1 MKLKVFK
8 ADGSHSTEKDF
19 PHFPEFEGDRGI
31 ATLRQVVIAQ
41 QANKRQGNAST
52 KTRAEVAG
60 SGKSFSAKKVVVQH
74 VKEHVEYLTKDTVVW
89 LMDRQETIHKNE
101 SQDAPVSD
109 ARALFDRAVAGGL
122 SVIEDL
128 AVEAPKTKIFNNV
141 LKNVYPERCKV
152 LVVDDTFAENTAFAA
167 RNIQGVSLAESG
179 DLSVLDIVKY
189 QNVIVSS
196 KAIETI
202 IARAVDGKETSNV
215 STDTIIKSYIV
226 TEKAANVSANLNQYT
241 FKVAANANRIEV
253 ARAIEKLFNV
263 AVTRVNILN
272 VKPKLKTDRSRRVR
286 LEAKAVIRKRS
297 LA

>member
-8 ADGSHSTEKDF
+8 ADGSSSTDKDF

-60 SGKSFSAKKVVVQH
+60 SGKKLF
-74 VKEHVEYLTKDTVVW
+74 
-89 LMDRQETIHKNE
+89 RQKGSGTARQGSRRVPHQRHGGVAHGPKPRDY
-101 SQDAPVSD
+101 SQKTNRKMRQLAMQ
-109 ARALFDRAVAGGL
+109 RALFDRASAGGL

-141 LKNVYPERCKV
+141 LKNVYPKRCKV
-152 LVVDDTFAENTAFAA
+152 LVVDDTFEENTAYAA

-179 DLSVLDIVKY
+179 DLSVLDIVKF

-202 IARAVDGKETSNV
+202 IARAADGKGDE
-215 STDTIIKSYIV
+215 
-226 TEKAANVSANLNQYT
+226 
-241 FKVAANANRIEV
+241 
-253 ARAIEKLFNV
+253 
-263 AVTRVNILN
+263 
-272 VKPKLKTDRSRRVR
+272 
-286 LEAKAVIRKRS
+286 
-297 LA
+297 